1 MNRMEEFNTLLAE
14 CEREIPELEGTLDRA
29 YAKKRKKNI
38 QIALRSLGSIAAC
51 FAIFVL
57 LVNFCAPVAYACSR
71 VPGLRELAE
80 AVTFSRSL
88 SDAVDNEFV
97 QPMDLSQSAN
107 GITAEIAY
115 LIVDQKQVNVFYRL
129 SSEEY
134 PILSADPDVYNSDG
148 SDLHHGLVNYAF
160 DLESG
165 ELGNF
170 TIDFTQENVPD
181 SLLCS
186 LKVWASG
193 VSTEEAEPVTEQFP
207 DTEDIPEPA
216 YLAEFEFLL
225 EFDPLFTAAGKL
237 YEVNQTVEIDGQK
250 LTVTEVEVYPS
261 NLRIN
266 VLESADNTA
275 WIQTLEYYIETDSG
289 IRFDSGSNGLIATGS
304 GDNPYLTSYRAES
317 TYFYNVEQLKIVITG
332 AKFLE
337 KSHETTYV
345 NLVTGETGPLPQGA
359 AFESA
364 LREGDDWIVSFRADW
379 TEGIPMYQLFQHRYY
394 DPEGNEYELNMWS
407 GSFGEKDENGKFTYF
422 LDTFPL
428 KDYPYDEVWLTPMFS
443 YRWTAD
449 TEIAITVE

>member
-1 MNRMEEFNTLLAE
+1 MNRMEELNALLAE
-14 CEREIPELEGTLDRA
+14 ADREIPELEGTLDRA
-29 YAKKRKKNI
+29 YAKKKKRTA
-38 QIALRSLGSIAAC
+38 QIVLRSLGSFAAG

-71 VPGLRELAE
+71 VPGLRELAK

-97 QPMDLSQSAN
+97 QPMDLSQTAN

-134 PILSADPDVYNSDG
+134 PILNADPDVYNSEG
-148 SDLHHGLVNYAF
+148 GYLHHSLVNYAF
-160 DLESG
+160 DLEPG

-170 TIDFTQENVPD
+170 TIDFTDGDVPER
-181 SLLCS
+181 LICS
-186 LKVWASG
+186 LQVWASDISAG
-193 VSTEEAEPVTEQFP
+193 PPEPVTDRFP
-207 DTEDIPEPA
+207 EFEDIPEPT

-266 VLESADNTA
+266 VRENESNTA
-275 WIQTLEYYIETDSG
+275 WIQTLEYYIETDRG

-304 GDNPYLTSYRAES
+304 ADDPYLTSYRAES
-317 TYFYNVEQLKIVITG
+317 TYFYDVEQLKIVITG

-337 KSHETTYV
+337 KAQETTYV

-379 TEGIPMYQLFQHRYY
+379 TEGTPMHQLFQHLYY
-394 DPEGNEYELNMWS
+394 DPEGNEYEINMWS
-407 GSFGEKDENGKFTYF
+407 STFGEEDENGKFTYF
-422 LDTFPL
+422 LDIFPL

-443 YRWTAD
+443 YRWAAD
-449 TEIAITVE
+449 TEIAIIVE

>member
-1 MNRMEEFNTLLAE
+1 MSRMEELKALLAE
-14 CEREIPELEGTLDRA
+14 ADRQIPELEGTLDRA
-29 YAKKRKKNI
+29 YAKKKRRSA
-38 QIALRSLGSIAAC
+38 QILLRSLGSFAAG

-57 LVNFCAPVAYACSR
+57 LVNYCAPVAYACSR
-71 VPGLRELAE
+71 VPGLRELAK

-97 QPMDLSQSAN
+97 QPMDLSQTAN

-129 SSEEY
+129 SSQEY
-134 PILSADPDVYNSDG
+134 LVLNADTDVYNSEG
-148 SDLHHGLVNYAF
+148 GYLRYGLVNYAF
-160 DLESG
+160 DLEAG

-170 TIDFTQENVPD
+170 TIDFTDEDVPEH
-181 SLLCS
+181 LICK
-186 LKVWASG
+186 LKVWASDI
-193 VSTEEAEPVTEQFP
+193 STSPPEPVTDRFP
-207 DTEDIPEPA
+207 EFEDIPEPT

-237 YEVNQTVEIDGQK
+237 YEVNQTVEINGQK
-250 LTVTEVEVYPS
+250 LTVTEVEVYPT
-261 NLRIN
+261 NLRMN
-266 VLESADNTA
+266 VRESADNTA
-275 WIQTLEYYIETDSG
+275 WIQTLEYYIESDTG
-289 IRFDSGSNGLIATGS
+289 VRFESGSNGLISTGS
-304 GDNPYLTSYRAES
+304 SDDPYLTSYRAES
-317 TYFYNVEQLKIVITG
+317 SYFYDVEQLKIVITG

-337 KSHETTYV
+337 KDMETTYV
-345 NLVTGETGPLPQGA
+345 NLRTGETGPLPEGA

-379 TEGIPMYQLFQHRYY
+379 HEDLPMYQLFQHLYY
-394 DPEGNEYELNMWS
+394 DPEGNEHEIHMWS
-407 GSFGEKDENGKFTYF
+407 SGFGEEDENGKFTYF

-449 TEIAITVE
+449 REIAVIVE